1 MLATLCTDAPDG
13 EDRPEEIAKGLHG
26 SIRLRDAAT
35 GKELRRLDSGNGRA
49 AQLAFSPDGKLLA
62 EVFWTADRQ
71 NSVVHLWD
79 VAAGK
84 RCEREPLGECALF
97 SPDGS
102 ILITLEG
109 STDETINFWD
119 TATGKKAHTISTK
132 EGIRCLVLSPDGK
145 VLATGSDKITLYPLS
160 WDKAS
165 GVQVGT
171 PRLIAYPPHW
181 AITALAFSP
190 DGRMLASSGNDY
202 ATHAIYLWET
212 VSGKERA
219 RFQGQGIGVTSA
231 SLDVTSLSFTADGR
245 RLASGSIDSTI
256 LIWDM
261 TGRLQGERGASAPW
275 LLRPAKLSDKE
286 LRSLWT
292 DLASNNAARAGRAVW
307 TLTAAGPSTVSFLK
321 ARLPPATARVPPEMV
336 ARFIADL
343 DAGDFH
349 IRERARRELEKLGES
364 CEPALR
370 QALVKQPSLEMR
382 RRVQR
387 LLSQLEEER
396 KEPSGEVLRIVRAVE
411 VLEHIGTREA
421 RQVLET
427 LAAGAPGPY
436 RTREAQAALERL
448 QKASGGR

>member
-49 AQLAFSPDGKLLA
+49 TELAFSPDGKLLA

-84 RCEREPLGECALF
+84 RCERDLLGACPVF

-109 STDETINFWD
+109 STDKTISFWAA
-119 TATGKKAHTISTK
+119 ATGKKIHAISTK
-132 EGIRCLVLSPDGK
+132 ECIQCLALSLDGK

-171 PRLIAYPPHW
+171 PRLVAYPPHW
-181 AITALAFSP
+181 AITALAFSQ
-190 DGRMLASSGNDY
+190 DGRMLASSSSN
-202 ATHAIYLWET
+202 HAIYLWET
-212 VSGKERA
+212 ASGKECA
-219 RFQGQGIGVTSA
+219 RFQGHGIGATST
-231 SLDVTSLSFTADGR
+231 SVGVTSLSFTADGR
-245 RLASGSIDSTI
+245 RLASGSEDSTI
-256 LIWDM
+256 LIWDV

-286 LRSLWT
+286 LEVMWT
-292 DLASNNAARAGRAVW
+292 DLASSDAVRAGRAVW
-307 TLTAAGPSTVSFLK
+307 TLTAAGPSTVSFLRTRLRSIPRVAAETV
-321 ARLPPATARVPPEMV
+321 ARLV
-336 ARFIADL
+336 ADL
-343 DAGDFH
+343 DADDFH
-349 IRERARRELEKLGES
+349 VREKAREELQQLGEA

-370 QALVKQPSLEMR
+370 QALAKQPSAEAR
-382 RRVQR
+382 RSLQR
-387 LLSQLEEER
+387 LLSQLEEAR
-396 KEPSGEVLRIVRAVE
+396 KEPSGKMLRDVRAVE
-411 VLEHIGTREA
+411 VLEQISTREA

-427 LAAGAPGPY
+427 LATGASGY
-436 RTREAQAALERL
+436 RTHEARAALERL
-448 QKASGGR
+448 DRGSRR